1 MGITFFVTTG
11 AAILAYLLGSIPT
24 AVWLGKLF
32 FHIDV
37 REYGSK
43 NAGATNTIRTL
54 GLPAG
59 LAVFAIDVL
68 KGFAATNL
76 YRIVIAW
83 GEGSPE
89 QWSAYAILFGVLA
102 VVGHIF
108 PIFAG
113 FRGGKGVAT
122 LCGVVLA
129 LHPLAT
135 LCVLGVF
142 ALVLAATRYV
152 SLGSMTAG
160 IAFPFFLF
168 FLFRVRELPLLIF
181 AIAIA
186 VLLLVTHR
194 ANIVRL
200 LHGKESRFA
209 PKRKGS
215 VNQA

>member
-1 MGITFFVTTG
+1 MAITIFITLGLAV
-11 AAILAYLLGSIPT
+11 LAYLLGSIPT
-24 AVWLGKLF
+24 AVWLGKIF

-76 YRIVIAW
+76 YRLLIAW
-83 GEGSPE
+83 GGASASL
-89 QWSAYAILFGVLA
+89 WSLYAIIFGVCA

-135 LCVLGVF
+135 LCALGVF
-142 ALVLAATRYV
+142 AVVLATTRYV
-152 SLGSMTAG
+152 SLGSLTAG
-160 IAFPFFLF
+160 LSFPLFLF

-181 AIAIA
+181 SILIAS
-186 VLLLVTHR
+186 LLFVTHR
-194 ANIVRL
+194 ANIGRL
-200 LHGKESRFA
+200 LHGTESRFA

-215 VNQA
+215 ANL